1 MKIKI
6 IVRVITLVLFGVGLV
21 FAFLLVYSRSIN
33 QEPVPELVEKDT
45 ILGIL
50 KKGGNE
56 SPNYDVPNMELLHI
70 HKTGQV
76 YFVDQKTL
84 KDTSSL
90 YQENLPN
97 FPHDMYI
104 WRIPFT
110 NVVSWIDSDST
121 IVDASSGA
129 GLGFIYPRADCPLSG
144 IGKHDNG
151 EDIEYIVYYATLSDG
166 KISYIDP
173 TLKGTFRGN
182 PDEFRLINMTQN
194 YSEVLLML
202 QKYNQVCVDSFPT
215 NGYLKTDPHFPTSK
229 NDVEYLAM
237 GMGTNNQIILIEKID
252 SENKNIGKILYCGTD
267 ASPIYNPN
275 LEDISSCFNSTSS
288 KSP

>member
-6 IVRVITLVLFGVGLV
+6 IVRVITLALFGLGLV
-21 FAFLLVYSRSIN
+21 FAFLSTYSRSTN
-33 QEPVPELVEKDT
+33 QEPIPELVEKDA

-50 KKGGNE
+50 KKDGNNIL
-56 SPNYDVPNMELLHI
+56 NYDVSNIELLHI

-84 KDTSSL
+84 KDISSI
-90 YQENLPN
+90 YQKNLPN

-110 NVVSWIDSDST
+110 NEVSWIDSDST

-144 IGKHDNG
+144 IGKHDN
-151 EDIEYIVYYATLSDG
+151 DIDTEYIVYYASLSDG

-194 YSEVLLML
+194 YSEVLSML
-202 QKYNQVCVDSFPT
+202 QKYNHVCVDSFPT
-215 NGYLKTDPHFPTSK
+215 NLYLKTDPHFPTSK

-237 GMGTNNQIILIEKID
+237 GIGTNNQIILIEKID

-267 ASPIYNPN
+267 ASPTYNPN
-275 LEDISSCFNSTSS
+275 WEAISSCFNSTSS
-288 KSP
+288 KSS